1 MEEGFLSLVSGR
13 PGGAKPR
20 QGDEA
25 GGHSRGPSQGLVDV
39 PLGMEKK
46 GEKRD
51 IPPGSPPPCGTF

>member
-46 GEKRD
+46 GE
-51 IPPGSPPPCGTF
+51 